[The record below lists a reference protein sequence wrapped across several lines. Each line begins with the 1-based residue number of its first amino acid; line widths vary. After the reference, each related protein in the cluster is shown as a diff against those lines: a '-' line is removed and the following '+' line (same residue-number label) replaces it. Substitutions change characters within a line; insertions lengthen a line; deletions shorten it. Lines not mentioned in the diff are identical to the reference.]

1 MQHLTGRKQEIQLLN
16 NALSSPDAELIAV
29 YGRRRVGKTFLIRTV
44 FEKETILELTGQ
56 KDVSLAGQ
64 LENFSLTL
72 TTMLQLPTEIAR
84 PKSWVHAFHVLIQLL
99 ERRLGEHKKVLF
111 FDEFPWFDTPRSGF
125 LAAFDHFWNSWAS
138 KQRHLVVVVCGS
150 AASWMIRNIV
160 RNKGGLHNRITR
172 RIRLLP
178 FTLGET
184 EQFLKTRGIHFD
196 RYSVLQLYMVMGGIP
211 HYLKEIERG
220 ESVEMAIG
228 RICFSKDGLLRDE
241 FNSLYTSL
249 FDEAEKHVAIVK
261 ALAAKPA
268 GLSRSEISAAL
279 QIPSGGTLTKIL
291 AELLE
296 SGFVADNIPFGKTSN
311 HVIYRL
317 NDEFSLFHLK
327 FIDGSKSQKA
337 ELWSAIMAGPS
348 WRTWSAL
355 MFENVCL
362 KHTVQIKKALSIAG
376 VYTEESVWRQ
386 NASGQNEGAQIDLLI
401 DRNDQCINIVEIKF
415 SKAELSLTQKQADEI
430 SRKRR
435 IFIQATQ
442 TKKTVF
448 ITLLTTYGAVM
459 NAHFVNTIQNQITMD
474 SLFIDA

>member
-16 NALSSPDAELIAV
+16 KALSSPDAELIAV
-29 YGRRRVGKTFLIRTV
+29 YGRRRVGKTYLIRTV
-44 FEKETILELTGQ
+44 FEKETLLELTGQ
-56 KDVSLAGQ
+56 KGVSLASQ

-72 TTMLQLPTEIAR
+72 STVFQLPVKVAT

-99 ERRLGEHKKVLF
+99 KDRLETEKKVLF

-138 KQRHLVVVVCGS
+138 KQHRLVVVVCGS

-172 RIRLLP
+172 RMRLMP

-184 EQFLKTRGIHFD
+184 EQFLQSRGIHFD

-220 ESVEMAIG
+220 ESVEQAIG

-249 FDEAEKHVAIVK
+249 FDDAEKHVAIVK
-261 ALAAKPA
+261 ALAAKP
-268 GLSRSEISAAL
+268 GGMSRNEISEAL
-279 QIPSGGTLTKIL
+279 NIPSGGTLTKIIS
-291 AELLE
+291 ELLE
-296 SGFVADNIPFGKTSN
+296 SGFVADHIPFGKTSN
-311 HVIYRL
+311 HVVYRL

-327 FIDGSKSQKA
+327 FIDGSKSKKA
-337 ELWSAIMAGPS
+337 EVWSAIMAGPS

-376 VYTEESVWRQ
+376 IYSEESVWRQ
-386 NASGQNEGAQIDLLI
+386 NANSDVEGAQIDLLI
-401 DRNDQCINIVEIKF
+401 DRNDQCINIVEAKF
-415 SKAELSLTQKQADEI
+415 SKTELLLTKKQAEEI

-435 IFIQATQ
+435 IFMQATQ

-448 ITLLTTYGAVM
+448 ITLLSTYGATM
-459 NAHFVNTIQNQITMD
+459 NEHFVNTVQSQLTMNE
-474 SLFIDA
+474 LFEDT